1 MILGSTKKT
10 SKTREI
16 INNDKFFFGDLGS
29 QIHLCTC
36 TGDSPKGLK
45 NGDYA
50 PELNHL
56 DMRTGERFRLSEW
69 TGPEVSRPAK
79 AVVVGYTASWCGPC
93 KQSYPYLQKMQEEFG
108 EDLKVVLIS
117 TDATAAAKKKH
128 VRLVAKSGLEAPLL
142 DPSPDSLRAWLGQ
155 RKNVPHFYIINRAG
169 EVLVQDR
176 GFGKK
181 VKKVLPG
188 QIRYAVKNPDYV
200 VRR

>member
-1 MILGSTKKT
+1 M
-10 SKTREI
+10 
-16 INNDKFFFGDLGS
+16 
-29 QIHLCTC
+29 TC
-36 TGDSPKGLK
+36 TGVVCL
-45 NGDYA
+45 
-50 PELNHL
+50 L
-56 DMRTGERFRLSEW
+56 TGFIQ
-69 TGPEVSRPAK
+69 G
-79 AVVVGYTASWCGPC
+79 
-93 KQSYPYLQKMQEEFG
+93 KMQEEFG